1 MIRLLL
7 PLFFI
12 FTLSCSQP
20 GTSLTYENA
29 STELAKVGYKITEA
43 EESSFHQSVNTN
55 KSKTRCFDAKRADS
69 LVTYCLHVFS
79 NDYDVIDAASRL
91 ELNFW
96 PLLRKQK
103 AFIKGQ
109 TLVAI
114 YSQSEGTKELDEV
127 YQKLNVL
134 K

>member
-79 NDYDVIDAASRL
+79 
-91 ELNFW
+91 
-96 PLLRKQK
+96 LLQYYLLVKQ
-103 AFIKGQ
+103 
-109 TLVAI
+109 
-114 YSQSEGTKELDEV
+114 
-127 YQKLNVL
+127 QKLCVNYVMML
-134 K
+134 VMDCVVNF